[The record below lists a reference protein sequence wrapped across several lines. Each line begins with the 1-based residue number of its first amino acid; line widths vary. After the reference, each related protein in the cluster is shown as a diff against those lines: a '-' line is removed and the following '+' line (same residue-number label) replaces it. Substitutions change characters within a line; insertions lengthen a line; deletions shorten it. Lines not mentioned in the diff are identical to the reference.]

1 MGGGSGYANFTQRL
15 QSKESILHIYTYNI
29 QYYVYVCINEGGEN
43 SKNM

>member
-15 QSKESILHIYTYNI
+15 QSKESIYITYNI
-29 QYYVYVCINEGGEN
+29 QSYIYVCINEGGES